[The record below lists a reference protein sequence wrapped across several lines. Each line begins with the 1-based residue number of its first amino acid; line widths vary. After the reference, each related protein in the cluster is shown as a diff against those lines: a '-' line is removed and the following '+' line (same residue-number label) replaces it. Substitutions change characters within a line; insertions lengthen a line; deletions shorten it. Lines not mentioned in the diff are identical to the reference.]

1 MTTVFEQELQTR
13 NEDLRRQAALSM
25 LTKLRLS
32 PRVTMAE
39 FLDTLQP
46 HKDVGT
52 AALRMSFVERRR
64 IPPRG
69 RL

>member
-64 IPPRG
+64 IPPSG